1 MQERQ
6 KQYSI
11 LQEKKKKTTKH
22 FESKSEGKEIQFQ
35 QQQNQNFIHNTAK
48 IHSYKLDLEEIHTK

>member
-6 KQYSI
+6 KYYSI
-11 LQEKKKKTTKH
+11 LQEKKH
-22 FESKSEGKEIQFQ
+22 FESKSEGKEIQFQQQ